1 MLTKNNPVESPEP
14 TTEQA
19 LPQIQEREAQENE
32 VQESEAQESTST
44 SVAALLPEE
53 QPSPLAQEMHRRI
66 VLLHALYKSTELKV
80 LDDAHT
86 VLGIILGI
94 CAGVW
99 ATCISKRRRKQNL
112 IYLWVIAWAIAFGL
126 AVELTLQVSAL
137 FN

>member
-1 MLTKNNPVESPEP
+1 MLTKHNPVESPGP

-19 LPQIQEREAQENE
+19 LQIQESE

-86 VLGIILGI
+86 VLGIILRMSAALW
-94 CAGVW
+94 AG
-99 ATCISKRRRKQNL
+99 CISKRRRKQNL
-112 IYLWVIAWAIAFGL
+112 IYLWVIACAIAIGL
-126 AVELTLQVSAL
+126 AVELTLQISAL